1 MGIGYGTMTFFSP
14 IYAGWVHDLTG
25 SYTLVLLTFTG
36 VTLVA
41 AAFFAKLPAC
51 ASPRELVPDTI

>member
-1 MGIGYGTMTFFSP
+1 MTFLSP
-14 IYAGWVHDLTG
+14 IYAGWVYDVTA

-41 AAFFAKLPAC
+41 AAVTRRC
-51 ASPRELVPDTI
+51 EE